1 MSTTESGADPG
12 SLEPLSNERGD
23 PVLAAAGL
31 RLGYAD
37 LTAVWDVDLEVRAG
51 RTTALLGR
59 NGAGKTT
66 LLKGLVGLLPAKA
79 GRVTLHGKD
88 VTGAPAWERV
98 GRGLAIVQEG
108 KRIFRNLTV
117 EENVTVSVPRRM
129 PRAERAAAL
138 DRIWTDFPVLTE
150 RRGRLGGE
158 LSGGQQ
164 QMLNIASAIVA
175 RPTVLLVDEP
185 SSGLSPMAVEQ
196 VLGVIDRL
204 RADGLAILLV
214 EQVIEDVLGG
224 FADDVVLMD
233 QGRVLLREDAENVS
247 FDLVASTMF
256 GSGAV

>member
-1 MSTTESGADPG
+1 MSAGTTIP
-12 SLEPLSNERGD
+12 EPAL
-23 PVLAAAGL
+23 VATGL

-37 LTAVWDVDLEVRAG
+37 LTAVWDVDLEVRPG

-66 LLKGLVGLLPAKA
+66 LLSGLVGLLPAKA
-79 GRVTLHGKD
+79 GRVRLHGQD
-88 VTGAPAWERV
+88 VTGLPAWERV

-117 EENVTVSVPRRM
+117 AENVAVAVPGRM
-129 PRAERAAAL
+129 SRAERAAAL
-138 DRIWTDFPVLTE
+138 DRIWTDFPVLAE

-175 RPTVLLVDEP
+175 GPSVLLVDEP
-185 SSGLSPMAVEQ
+185 SSGLAPIAVEQ
-196 VLGVIDRL
+196 VLGIIDRL

-224 FADDVVLMD
+224 FADDVVLID
-233 QGRVLLREDAENVS
+233 QGRVLLREEAANVS
-247 FDLVASTMF
+247 FDLVATTMF
-256 GSGAV
+256 GADTV